1 MTVNFVPD
9 GKTKAMSQVGHSVD
23 AKETAKGK
31 PGKTVEKEAGKGPDG
46 KISKKQAAKDAKKAA
61 KKGAKA
67 ANGAETEKPAAG
79 AKKPQG
85 KP

>member
-9 GKTKAMSQVGHSVD
+9 GKTKAMSAVGHSVD

-31 PGKTVEKEAGKGPDG
+31 AGKTAEKEAGKGPDG

-61 KKGAKA
+61 KKAGKSA
-67 ANGAETEKPAAG
+67 GAETQKPAAG